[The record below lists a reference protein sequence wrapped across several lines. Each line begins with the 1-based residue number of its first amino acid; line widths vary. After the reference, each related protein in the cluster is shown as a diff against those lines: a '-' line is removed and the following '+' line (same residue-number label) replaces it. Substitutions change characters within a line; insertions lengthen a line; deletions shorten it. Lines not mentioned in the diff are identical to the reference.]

1 MAQPCQKQDAVSH
14 LPLTAREV
22 CQVLRDIALGLRVMR
37 RGDALPMSGLSSECT
52 WVQADGWTLAL
63 CTAEGELISCS
74 ACQSPDGRCGSEAT
88 WQRYGT
94 DPVHLLSTWELGQV
108 RRLLSAL

>member
-1 MAQPCQKQDAVSH
+1 MAQPSQKQDAVSH
-14 LPLTAREV
+14 PPLTAREV

-37 RGDALPMSGLSSECT
+37 RSDAPPISGLSSECT

-63 CTAEGELISCS
+63 CTAEGELISCP
-74 ACQSPDGRCGSEAT
+74 ACQSSDGRCGSEET

-108 RRLLSAL
+108 RRLLIAL